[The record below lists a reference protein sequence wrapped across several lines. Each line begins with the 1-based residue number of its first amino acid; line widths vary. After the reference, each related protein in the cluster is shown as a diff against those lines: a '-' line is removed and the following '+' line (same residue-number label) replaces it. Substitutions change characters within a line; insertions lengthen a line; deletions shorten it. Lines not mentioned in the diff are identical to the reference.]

1 MPSIS
6 FLLVQ
11 FLGGLSTA
19 MFLFLM
25 ATGLTLILGVMGIV
39 NFAHGS
45 FYMIAAY
52 LMYYI
57 TSQFGHISGIFW
69 VAIIIAPI
77 VVAIIGA
84 GLQRTLISR
93 LYARPELQLLFTYAL
108 VLIFSDLIRMA
119 FGVLQHGVSY
129 PIVFDG
135 TVDIMDMKFPVYNL
149 FITILGPIIA
159 ILLMLA
165 NSRTRWG
172 RIIRAASIDREMI
185 SALGIDIEK
194 VFVVVFMIGAW
205 LGGLGGALASPM
217 SSVIPGMDSAIILP
231 AFVVVVIGGMGSF
244 LGTFLSA
251 LVTGQVIAFG
261 YLLVPRLSE
270 SLIFIL
276 MAVILIFRPWG
287 FSNKPPIV

>member
-1 MPSIS
+1 
-6 FLLVQ
+6 
-11 FLGGLSTA
+11 

-57 TSQFGHISGIFW
+57 TWQFGHISGVFW
-69 VAIIIAPI
+69 IALVI
-77 VVAIIGA
+77 ATLVIALIGG
-84 GLQRTLISR
+84 GLQKTLISR

-108 VLIFSDLIRMA
+108 VLIFSDLIKMA
-119 FGVLQHGVSY
+119 FGVLQHGVPY
-129 PIVFDG
+129 PALLGG
-135 TVDIMDMKFPVYNL
+135 TLDIMDMKFPVYNL
-149 FITILGPIIA
+149 FITILGPIVA
-159 ILLMLA
+159 ILLMIA
-165 NSRTRWG
+165 NAKTRWG
-172 RIIRAASIDREMI
+172 RIIRAAAVDREMI

-194 VFVVVFMIGAW
+194 VFVVVFMIGAG

-217 SSVIPGMDSAIILP
+217 SSVIPGMDASIILP
-231 AFVVVVIGGMGSF
+231 AFVVVIIGGMGSF

-251 LVTGQVIAFG
+251 LITGQVIAFG
-261 YLLVPRLSE
+261 YFLIPRLSE

-287 FSNKPPIV
+287 ISNKPPIV